1 MLLSHRIQ
9 GEQVNLR
16 EQHDALEF
24 FGRLVDSCD
33 EAMKA
38 LGKDQLCSQVL
49 GGSYADQKIC
59 KDCPHRSASSLF
71 TCRTFSRC
79 HC

>member
-1 MLLSHRIQ
+1 MVYRIQ

-24 FGRLVDSCD
+24 YGRLVDSCD
-33 EAMKA
+33 EAMKT
-38 LGKDQLCSQVL
+38 LGLEQQLCDKVV

-59 KDCPHRSASSLF
+59 KDCPHRFVISSY
-71 TCRTFSRC
+71 
-79 HC
+79 